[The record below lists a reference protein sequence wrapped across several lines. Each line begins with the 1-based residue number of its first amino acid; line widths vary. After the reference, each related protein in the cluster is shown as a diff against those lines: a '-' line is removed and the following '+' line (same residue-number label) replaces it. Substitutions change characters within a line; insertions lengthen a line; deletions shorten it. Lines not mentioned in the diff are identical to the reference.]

1 MMLDKKIVA
10 YREGGHAVVARRL
23 GIAVEWVTTAKFRG
37 PVFGLPYLAGHTRF
51 DPVAE
56 QRAPLQHR
64 IWVALA
70 GVAAQARVDP
80 TPDVSDARDYEF
92 ARKFYGELHQKPDC
106 SDKDLADDEGRARE
120 LVAEHWA
127 AIEAVAQELLKRG
140 MLKGEQLDGLLD
152 SLMRPG

>member
-10 YREGGHAVVARRL
+10 YREAGHAVVARRL
-23 GIAVEWVTTAKFRG
+23 GISVARVTTAKFGGR
-37 PVFGLPYLAGHTRF
+37 VFGPRYLAGHTRL

-64 IWVALA
+64 IWVVLA
-70 GVAAQARVDP
+70 GFAARARVDP
-80 TPDVSDARDYEF
+80 TPDEGDARDYVF
-92 ARKFYGELHQKPDC
+92 ARKLYGELHQKPDC
-106 SDKDLADDEGRARE
+106 TNKDLADDESRARK

-152 SLMRPG
+152 SLMRRD